1 MRKTSTRIFSVFLLI
16 AVFVLQ
22 GFSLPAGFPD
32 LESGDTFLNHK
43 KNNALVLISTEKVA
57 AGVGAIRL
65 KEGSATLGTYQATDP
80 NVTITEKAGG
90 VCEIAINFSS
100 ILQEEKTYFLE
111 ADADFVKA
119 ADDGQPSLANSWV
132 VQVGD
137 YTAPVMAA
145 APFSPDNGET
155 SVELSQNIKI
165 TFNEAVKVAADGE
178 VYIYE
183 DNGTAF
189 GDLFDIV
196 KGSAL
201 ALNDKELTIN
211 PTRDFTKGLTKYYVV
226 IPNGA
231 VVDAAD
237 VFGNDNKNKFAGWLN
252 HTTWVFTTRD
262 ITAPAVKRII
272 QDNVT
277 KDAFDVLVQL
287 DKAGKVY
294 VLAVA
299 KDAAAPVLA
308 DFVSGKGMKSA
319 DVPAASTDVRLSLS
333 QFYDGT
339 TAAAMQEESPY
350 DVYVYVENAE
360 TVTPNQ
366 SAVAR
371 KLTVTTADAT
381 NPVVVTPFYFPA
393 NGATDLVFNSTDSLK
408 IYLSEPVRAGSGAVS
423 IYTWDSSLNH
433 TLLVSVPVSACK
445 IVNHTGEK
453 YLAIPVNQSLW
464 ASSAIYFVNFDEGIV
479 TDGYGN
485 PLAGVTTSGEWKFA
499 VKDFQAPA
507 YTTNPA
513 DGAMGVSQS
522 APQITISFNETLYS
536 DAAGTLMVTSNLA
549 SPLISLKKGSA
560 AVAYTVDSF
569 DGKVMKLS
577 IDAAAVTSSAV
588 FELSIDTRK
597 FFDLKGNNGT
607 TVDKIEFAIRDFDV
621 PVITIEPLTP
631 GKSDNIVVN
640 FNEPV
645 FNSDGSA
652 ITDLDVSN
660 IVIFRRGT
668 SASGAIV
675 VASYSVS
682 ADAKSFIIDPP
693 SDFSTPG
700 EKYYVRIGSGA
711 VKDASGNANVLTSQ
725 VVTISDFVD
734 PTAAFSGIGTS
745 PVDPASVAAVITFS
759 EPMMD
764 LNGAAVSG
772 DATSLVTLKEDGENI
787 PFTANWTSAST
798 ISIVP
803 ASGYAFGKTYT
814 ISVGK
819 SLQDGAGN
827 LFQGVSTTFTTWINN
842 APAVVAVSPEDL
854 ATEQPDDIVLQV
866 TFDQPVVAGSGSVSL
881 SGTLATVGAVTID
894 GTVLKIAHS
903 SFAADETITVS
914 IPAGF
919 VKGLGGLGAPAV
931 SWTFKTHET
940 VTPSVTNYVP
950 SVASVS
956 AGISDKLVLTFDE
969 NIALKAGQVH
979 IKDFNSDVTVQT
991 LTEANA
997 LVMDGN
1003 KLEITLISDLVYG
1016 KKYYVVMPEGFVEDL
1031 HGNQFAGFSYDAWNF
1046 TTVTNPGAF
1055 VVTSSSPAENTDKIA
1070 AGLTAITVDF
1080 NRDINPG
1087 SLSSTAKIILNDG
1100 TADVF
1105 AEVANSGRFSI
1116 NGKVLTINTPG
1127 NIVADKTYTLTL
1139 EAGVVKDNFNT
1150 GNTAKTIV
1158 FYTKD
1163 NYAPMVVSH
1172 TPASN
1177 AVNVAKNE
1185 TIVINW
1191 DETPYHVADGSAI
1204 GAADI
1209 KANALVTVNALTNYT
1224 ASVNGLQWT
1233 LTLDAPL
1240 AENALCTVVVD
1251 LSKVKDVNNI
1261 AGTGTYSWSFTTID
1275 ETAIAPTAF
1284 VVTENTKGTEV
1295 RFTIDFDEAG
1305 DVYYAVL
1312 PASANAPAADEIE
1325 ALNLRIPFTA
1335 SGTSA
1340 AVPVA
1345 GLTSGVAY
1353 NAYFVA
1359 VDASANQS
1367 PVYAPSGFTTADVVA
1382 PVVLAMLPANGAV
1395 DVAVDA
1401 TLSLMFD
1408 EAVAIGTGFVV
1419 IREKATDIIAA
1430 TVAVNGTN
1438 TVLSDADKTATVTV
1452 GTGNFLS
1459 SQTEYYVEVSAGAF
1473 ADAAGNKVAAISG
1486 NAAWVFTT
1494 KDVIL
1499 PTLVKTTPD
1508 YTASPIEEMAVGTT
1522 LLMEFNEAMKIGAG
1536 DVAIKY
1542 LDTDAIFEVVS
1553 ASALSLSADQ
1563 KSISINLT
1571 NVPAEQVS
1579 FYVDLAGLDL
1589 SDVSGNAWD
1598 KTPLAAKQWDF
1609 SILDQ
1614 TAPALASSV
1623 PENNKMDVD
1632 LAANVTLTFT
1642 ENIFKSPDAAA
1653 FDNTTIKSVLALKDA
1668 YGMAVDF
1675 SATIAGNVV
1684 TIIPSAN
1691 LKSETTYTVSVGPV
1705 VDNRKNVSS
1714 EIVVTFTTKDTTKPF
1729 AAVWNPVFD
1738 SKVNPKSGVVTVTF
1752 NEPVYDEVTLVP
1764 GDNPIVAE
1772 VLDAN
1777 IQNLF
1782 TYNFGTVTRD
1792 LNGDIKTFTAGT
1804 PVAFSG
1810 TVTDRKTVVLTPS
1823 APLASEAWYQVAL
1836 NPDVVKDISGNANVA
1851 GETVFQIEDH
1861 VKPVATA
1868 YSPQGA
1874 TAVNG
1879 EMKIVF
1885 NEPVM
1890 LGTGTFYIRNYID
1903 GTLVEAVAVNAVNVT
1918 VTGSSVVIAHADFA
1932 KNMDFYVNA
1941 DPGAITDLAGNA
1953 WDGIAAP
1960 QITKWKFSTADAVGP
1975 ELFESDALSPA
1986 PGATNVALNAE
1997 LQIIFSK
2004 VVSKNAGNIVIYNED
2019 WTPFQVIPVSAVVL
2033 KPFTNPVYQANRIA
2047 SIVHDQFAPMSK
2059 YFVRV
2064 EAGTFKDGA
2073 GNLFAGLLD
2082 NTWSFTT
2089 EDNNAPVIVSTSPAD
2104 NSAGVSALTDL
2115 TITFDRDV
2123 LVGAAGSIYLYQ
2135 EVGNV
2140 GLLVEKFEP
2149 TDATKVT
2156 VAGPVVTIN
2165 RSVKL
2170 EYNANYYVIIDAGA
2184 FTSTTSEKKS
2194 FAGIITTQG
2203 WNFSTSVTDMD
2214 KPFLVNWTPNQTT
2227 TADNHPTFV
2236 MTFSEDVVAGAGN
2249 LKIIKKDGTVPALT
2263 IPITAAMVSGN
2274 TVTVTYVYDPA
2285 VGGLDKSTDYYVLVD
2300 AGALKDLAGNVFDGV
2315 TEVTD
2320 WTFKTGD
2327 DFATGID
2334 AKDKSLEFKV
2344 YPNPFAEYIQI
2355 SNASELSK
2363 LVITNIAGQSVKEV
2377 INPAGKI
2384 QLNELRSG
2392 IYFISMYKDNVIA
2405 QTVKVI
2411 KK

>member
-1 MRKTSTRIFSVFLLI
+1 MRKSSTRIFSVFLLI

-22 GFSLPAGFPD
+22 GFALPVGFPD
-32 LESGDTFLNHK
+32 LESSGTFPNHK
-43 KNNALVLISTEKVA
+43 KNNTLVLTSTEKVVA
-57 AGVGAIRL
+57 SVGVIRL
-65 KEGSATLGTYQATDP
+65 KEGPTALSTYQATDP
-80 NVTITEKAGG
+80 NITITEKAGG
-90 VCEIAINFSS
+90 ICEIAVNFSS
-100 ILQEEKTYFLE
+100 FLQEGKTYLLE

-119 ADDGQPSLANSWV
+119 ADNGEPSLANSWT

-137 YTAPVMAA
+137 FTSPVLAA
-145 APFSPDNGET
+145 VNSVSPANGAT
-155 SVELSQNIKI
+155 SVQLSQNIKI
-165 TFNEAVKVAADGE
+165 TFNEAVKVATDGKI
-178 VYIYE
+178 YIYE

-189 GDLFDIV
+189 GDLFDV
-196 KGSAL
+196 VQGSAL
-201 ALNDKELTIN
+201 TVNDKELTIN
-211 PTRDFTKGLTKYYVV
+211 PSRDFAKGLTKYYVV
-226 IPNGA
+226 IPNGTI
-231 VVDAAD
+231 VDDAD
-237 VFGNDNKNKFAGWLN
+237 VFGNDNQNKFAGWLDN
-252 HTTWVFTTRD
+252 ATWAFTTRD
-262 ITAPAVKRII
+262 IVAPELKRIV
-272 QDNVT
+272 QDNVA
-277 KDAFDVLVQL
+277 KDAFDLLVQL
-287 DKAGKVY
+287 DKAGKLY
-294 VLAVA
+294 ALAVE
-299 KDAAAPVLA
+299 KDATAPVLT
-308 DFVSGKGMKSA
+308 DFVSGKGMKSV
-319 DVPAASTDVRLSLS
+319 DVTAASTDTRLSLF
-333 QFYDGT
+333 QFYNGT
-339 TAAAMQEESPY
+339 TAAAMQEDRSY
-350 DVYVYVENAE
+350 DVYVYTENTEA
-360 TVTPNQ
+360 VTPNH
-366 SAVAR
+366 SAVA
-371 KLTVTTADAT
+371 KKITVATADAT

-408 IYLSEPVRAGSGAVS
+408 IFLSESIKSGSGAVS

-433 TLLVSVPVSACK
+433 TLLVSVPVSACEV
-445 IVNHTGEK
+445 VNHIGEK
-453 YLAIPVNQSLW
+453 YLAIPVDQSLW
-464 ASSAIYFVNFDEGIV
+464 ASSAVYFVNYDEGIV

-499 VKDFQAPA
+499 VKDFMAPA
-507 YTTNPA
+507 YTTFPA
-513 DGAMGVSQS
+513 DGASGVSQS
-522 APQITISFNETLYS
+522 APQITISFNEPLYS
-536 DAAGTLMVTSNLA
+536 DAAGTAMLIGDLV
-549 SPLISLKKGSA
+549 SPLISLKKGSS
-560 AVAYTVDSF
+560 AVNYAVNSF

-577 IDAAAVTSSAV
+577 IDAAAVTSGAV
-588 FELSIDTRK
+588 FELSIDTKK
-597 FFDLKGNNGT
+597 FFDAKGNSGT
-607 TVDKIEFAIRDFDV
+607 TVDKIEFKIKDFEA
-621 PVITIEPLTP
+621 PLITIEPLTP
-631 GKSDNIVVN
+631 GKSDNILVK
-640 FNEPV
+640 FDEPV
-645 FNSDGSA
+645 FNADGSA
-652 ITDLDVSN
+652 ITDVDVAN

-675 VASYSVS
+675 VANYSVS

-693 SDFSTPG
+693 DDFATPG

-711 VKDASGNANVLTSQ
+711 LKDASGNANVLTSQ

-734 PTAAFSGIGTS
+734 PTAVFSGIGTS

-759 EPMMD
+759 EPMMN

-772 DATSLVTLKEDGENI
+772 VATSLVNLKEDGENI
-787 PFTANWTSAST
+787 PFTASWTSTST

-803 ASGYAFGKTYT
+803 ASGYGFNKTYT
-814 ISVGK
+814 ISIGK
-819 SLQDGAGN
+819 SLQDGAAN
-827 LFQGVSTTFTTWINN
+827 LFQGVSTTFTTWKND
-842 APAVVAVSPEDL
+842 APAVVAVSPEDQ
-854 ATEQPDDIVLQV
+854 AKEQSNGVDLQV
-866 TFDQPVVAGSGSVSL
+866 TFDQTIVAGTGSVSL
-881 SGTLATVGAVTID
+881 SGTLATVGTVTID
-894 GTVLKIAHS
+894 GAVLKIEHS
-903 SFAADETITVS
+903 SFAADEIVTVN

-919 VKGLGGLGAPAV
+919 VKGLSGLDAPAV

-950 SVASVS
+950 AVASVS
-956 AGISDKLVLTFDE
+956 AGISDKLVLTFNE
-969 NIALKAGQVH
+969 NIALNAGQIH

-997 LVMDGN
+997 LVRDDN
-1003 KLEITLISDLVYG
+1003 KLEITLFSDLVYG

-1031 HGNQFAGFSYDAWNF
+1031 HGNQFVGFSYDAWNF
-1046 TTVTNPGAF
+1046 TTVANPGEF
-1055 VVTSSSPAENTDKIA
+1055 IVLSSVPADNADKVA

-1080 NRDINPG
+1080 NRDIKLG

-1105 AEVANSGRFSI
+1105 AELANSGRFSI
-1116 NGKVLTINTPG
+1116 NGKVLTINTRG
-1127 NIVADKTYTLTL
+1127 DIVADKTYTLTL
-1139 EAGVVKDNFNT
+1139 ETGVVKDNFNT
-1150 GNTAKTIV
+1150 DNTAKTII
-1158 FYTKD
+1158 FHTKD

-1172 TPASN
+1172 TPGSD

-1240 AENALCTVVVD
+1240 AEKTLCPVVVD
-1251 LSKVKDVNNI
+1251 LSKVKNVNNI
-1261 AGTGTYSWSFTTID
+1261 AGAGTYSWSFTTID
-1275 ETAIAPTAF
+1275 ETIIAPTAF
-1284 VVTENTKGTEV
+1284 VVTENTKGTEIK
-1295 RFTIDFDEAG
+1295 FTVDFDEAG

-1312 PASANAPAADEIE
+1312 PASASAPAADEIK
-1325 ALNLRIPFTA
+1325 ALNQKIPFTA

-1340 AVPVA
+1340 AVPVT

-1359 VDASANQS
+1359 VDASSNQS
-1367 PVYAPSGFTTADVVA
+1367 LVYAPSGFTTADVVA
-1382 PVVLAMLPANGAV
+1382 PAVVAMLPANGAV

-1408 EAVAIGTGFVV
+1408 EAVVIGTGSVV

-1430 TVAVNGTN
+1430 TIAVDGTN
-1438 TVLSDADKTATVTV
+1438 TVLSDADKTATIQLGVV
-1452 GTGNFLS
+1452 LG

-1473 ADAAGNKVAAISG
+1473 ADTVGNKVAAILG

-1499 PTLVKTTPD
+1499 PMLVKTTPD

-1536 DVAIKY
+1536 DVVIKY
-1542 LDTDAIFEVVS
+1542 LDTDAVFEIINS
-1553 ASALSLSADQ
+1553 GALSLSADQ
-1563 KSISINLT
+1563 KTVRINMLT
-1571 NVPAEQVS
+1571 VPAEQVS
-1579 FYVDLAGLDL
+1579 FYVDLTGLDL
-1589 SDVSGNAWD
+1589 SDASGNVWD

-1614 TAPALASSV
+1614 TAPALAASV

-1642 ENIFKSPDAAA
+1642 ENIFKSPDATA

-1668 YGMAVDF
+1668 YGTAVDF

-1691 LKSETTYTVSVGPV
+1691 LKSETTYTVSVSPI

-1738 SKVNPKSGVVTVTF
+1738 SKVNPKSGVVTITF
-1752 NEPVYDEVTLVP
+1752 NEPVYDEVTPVV

-1782 TYNFGTVTRD
+1782 TYNFGTIARD

-1810 TVTDRKTVVLTPS
+1810 TITDRKTVVLTPS
-1823 APLASEAWYQVAL
+1823 APLASEAWYQVVL
-1836 NPDVVKDISGNANVA
+1836 NPDVVKDISGNANVT
-1851 GETVFQIEDH
+1851 GKTIFQIEDH
-1861 VKPVATA
+1861 VKPVAIT

-1874 TAVNG
+1874 TAVNN

-1890 LGTGTFYIRNYID
+1890 LGVGSFYIRNYID
-1903 GTLVEAVAVNAVNVT
+1903 GTLVEAVAVNAANVT
-1918 VTGSSVVIAHADFA
+1918 VNGSSVLIAHADFA

-1960 QITKWKFSTADAVGP
+1960 QITRWKFSTADAVGP
-1975 ELFESDALSPA
+1975 ELFESNALSPA

-2004 VVSKNAGNIVIYNED
+2004 VVSKNTGNIVIYNED

-2033 KPFTNPVYQANRIA
+2033 KPYTNPVYQANRVA
-2047 SIVHDQFAPMSK
+2047 SIMHDQFAPMSK

-2073 GNLFAGLLD
+2073 GNLFEGLLD
-2082 NTWSFTT
+2082 NTWTFTT
-2089 EDNNAPVIVSTSPAD
+2089 EDNNAPVIVSASPAD
-2104 NSAGVSALTDL
+2104 NATGVGAMTDL

-2123 LVGAAGSIYLYQ
+2123 LASAAGNIYLYE

-2140 GLLVEKFEP
+2140 GLLVETFNP

-2156 VAGPVVTIN
+2156 VAGSVVTID

-2170 EYNANYYVIIDAGA
+2170 KYNANYYVIIDAGA
-2184 FTSTTSEKKS
+2184 FTSTTSEKKP
-2194 FAGIITTQG
+2194 FAGIITTLG
-2203 WNFSTSVTDMD
+2203 WNFTTSVTDMD

-2236 MTFSEDVVAGAGN
+2236 MTFSEDVVVGVGS

-2263 IPITAAMVSGN
+2263 IPITAEMVSGN

-2285 VGGLDKSTDYYVLVD
+2285 VGGLDKNTDYYVLVD
-2300 AGALKDLAGNVFDGV
+2300 AGALKDLAGNNFDGV
-2315 TEVTD
+2315 TDVTD
-2320 WTFKTGD
+2320 WTFKTGA

-2334 AKDKSLEFKV
+2334 PKENTLGFKV

-2363 LVITNIAGQSVKEV
+2363 LVITNIAGQAVKEV
-2377 INPAGKI
+2377 INPTGRI

-2392 IYFISMYKDNVIA
+2392 IYFISMYKDNAIA